1 MRKTDSDAQAPA
13 AAREAARRDA
23 IAVAQDLAE
32 FVAVALASGDVGG
45 RSRVSGVPVVPGG
58 RLHQG
63 LVLALDHPEVF
74 AQLRAGH
81 FESVSAAARS
91 AGIPS
96 AGARRRLTLTKD
108 PRLWVRALFH
118 AVTEAELEIAAE
130 EIGSLQAAREHER
143 RRRLAAAR
151 DAAKRLGVQFRPR

>member
-1 MRKTDSDAQAPA
+1 MGKTDSDAQALA

-23 IAVAQDLAE
+23 VAAQDLAE
-32 FVAVALASGDVGG
+32 FVAEALASGDVGG

-58 RLHQG
+58 RLHQC

-74 AQLRAGH
+74 AKLRAGH

-108 PRLWVRALFH
+108 PRLWARALFH
-118 AVTEAELEIAAE
+118 AVTEAELEIAAD
-130 EIGSLQAAREHER
+130 EIGSLQAAREQQR
-143 RRRLAAAR
+143 RRRIAAAR